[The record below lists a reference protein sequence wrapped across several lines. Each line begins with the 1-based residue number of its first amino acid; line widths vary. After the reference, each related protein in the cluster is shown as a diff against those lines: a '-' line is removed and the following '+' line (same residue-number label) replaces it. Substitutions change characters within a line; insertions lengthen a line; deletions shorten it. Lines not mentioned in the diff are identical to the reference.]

1 MTDRNFAVFILT
13 HGRADSVYT
22 FKTLR
27 QQGYTGKIYLLCD
40 DEDKQIAKY
49 KNLYGEDTV
58 IVFKKQDAIDI
69 TDSGDN
75 FKKRNSVVFARNWNF
90 KIASD
95 LGLTHFWQLDDD
107 YTRFDYSLNAEMQYT
122 TSNNKIG
129 KLDDL
134 LEAMMDFM
142 DTTPFHSIAF
152 AQGGDFIGGEGCTLL
167 SRMRK
172 DEIYRKV
179 MNSFLFRVDRPVQFM
194 GRINEDVNMY
204 VEWGRRGILFMT
216 SPQLRLQQVV
226 TQQNS
231 GGLTEIYLDLGTYTK
246 SFYTVMYAPSC
257 VKISEVGTT
266 DRRIHHQVMWK
277 YAVPKI
283 LDESHRKPRVLS
295 RITSTVK

>member
-58 IVFKKQDAIDI
+58 IVFKKQDALDI

-167 SRMRK
+167 SKMRK

-216 SPQLRLQQVV
+216 TPQLRLQQVV